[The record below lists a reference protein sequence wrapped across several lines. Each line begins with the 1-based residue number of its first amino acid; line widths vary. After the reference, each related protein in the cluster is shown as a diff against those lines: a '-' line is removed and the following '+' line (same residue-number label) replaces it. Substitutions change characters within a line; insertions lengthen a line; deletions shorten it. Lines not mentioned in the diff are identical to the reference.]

1 MPPELP
7 GLHHVTAI
15 TGDAPGNV
23 AFYTRVL
30 GLRLVKKTVNQ
41 DDLSA
46 YHLFYGDAKGSPGM
60 DLTFFDWPHAPG
72 NVPGAGT
79 VARIALAVPDAAA
92 LRWWQD
98 RFARLRIA
106 HGEIAD
112 RRGRQALAFTDPE
125 GQCLELVDGSG
136 AGGPPVE
143 PWAGS
148 PVPVEVG
155 IRSFYGVTIYG
166 PALHGPAPHGAA
178 PDRAGLRGSALDGSA
193 PYEAALYGAPRA
205 AAAPSPTVALL
216 TGLLGFW
223 QTDAFADAE
232 GRPVTVLESGT
243 GGAGTEVR
251 VVSPRG
257 PQGMPGIG
265 GVHHIA
271 LRTASDAT
279 QHQWLEILQAARVP
293 NSGIV
298 DRYYFRSLYF
308 REPGGVLL
316 EIATDGPG
324 FATDETPGEL
334 GRRLALPPF
343 LEPRRAQIE
352 AGLTPL
358 PTDGPGARGPAP
370 AADGL
375 RP

>member
-1 MPPELP
+1 MPPEIP

-46 YHLFYGDAKGSPGM
+46 YHLFYGDGKGSPGM

-155 IRSFYGVTIYG
+155 IRSFYGVTVYG
-166 PALHGPAPHGAA
+166 PAIHGP
-178 PDRAGLRGSALDGSA
+178 
-193 PYEAALYGAPRA
+193 ALYGAPRA

-216 TGLLGFW
+216 TGLLRFR

-232 GRPVTVLESGT
+232 GRPVTVLESGA

-324 FATDETPGEL
+324 FATDEAPGEL